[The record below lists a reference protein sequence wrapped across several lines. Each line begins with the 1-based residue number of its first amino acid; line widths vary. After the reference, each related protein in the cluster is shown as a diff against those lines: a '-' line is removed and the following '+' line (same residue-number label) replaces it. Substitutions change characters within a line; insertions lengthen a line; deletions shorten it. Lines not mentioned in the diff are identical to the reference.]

1 MGSVLIAR
9 YRVRREDLSIRS
21 GSTTPRSSPDP
32 ETEKRYLE
40 RLGRIYGVSDVGR
53 KADGDGIAENHS
65 SRLNPTQYEHAFDE
79 RDNEGEA
86 AAEEEDF
93 AFRLFASE
101 PARQIAIR
109 EEDAGTGAFVGT
121 RDPRVFILGR
131 AEGERK
137 RGFESVAISGE
148 EVLRRKGMRAWGLE
162 VPWRVLVVRNGSSMK
177 GAKGSGT
184 GGEDW
189 KVGDIKGKKKRAGK
203 KRRILIRVRKRKG
216 EEEKERKRREEA
228 ERGERERE
236 KRTKKNRE
244 KKVKRKMKEKAKK
257 AGNGEWGTVA
267 DETPA
272 AVGKQDD

>member
-1 MGSVLIAR
+1 MLIAR

-216 EEEKERKRREEA
+216 EEQKERKRREEA
-228 ERGERERE
+228 EREERERE

-257 AGNGEWGTVA
+257 AGNGEGGTVA

>member
-1 MGSVLIAR
+1 MFDLPDAKQ
-9 YRVRREDLSIRS
+9 VRREDLSIRS

-40 RLGRIYGVSDVGR
+40 RLGRVYGVSEVGR
-53 KADGDGIAENHS
+53 KADEDDIAEGHS
-65 SRLNPTQYEHAFDE
+65 SRLNPTQYEHDFDE
-79 RDNEGEA
+79 KDNEGEA

-101 PARQIAIR
+101 PARQIVIR

-177 GAKGSGT
+177 GTKGSGT
-184 GGEDW
+184 SGEDW
-189 KVGDIKGKKKRAGK
+189 KVRDIKGKKKRAGK

-257 AGNGEWGTVA
+257 AGNGEGATVA
-267 DETPA
+267 DQTLA
-272 AVGKQDD
+272 TVGKQGD